1 MKADIWNVLHDGS
14 ILEVSGTVP
23 GDVQMAV
30 WIEYL
35 RNRFPDPGE
44 RIIVTLHGCSAL
56 SYKPFEEDET
66 ITVPRCYRKSPAR
79 NPAGQGL
86 DRRQCG

>member
-66 ITVPRCYRKSPAR
+66 ITVPDAIGKAQPELLRAK
-79 NPAGQGL
+79 
-86 DRRQCG
+86 D